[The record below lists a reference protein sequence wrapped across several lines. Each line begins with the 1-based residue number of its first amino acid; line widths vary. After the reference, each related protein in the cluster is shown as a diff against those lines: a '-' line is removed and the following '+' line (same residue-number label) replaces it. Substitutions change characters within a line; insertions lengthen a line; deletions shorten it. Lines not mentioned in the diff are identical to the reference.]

1 MNGSQPEC
9 DIERWLAEAGA
20 GLGPDDAEIVR
31 AELERHLCDLFK
43 SEMAAVPH
51 AHAEH
56 EDYSEELAAWIG
68 AINPSKREDLRRAV
82 HARAEILRQGLSGAR
97 KVSGLA
103 CFSLSM
109 WIETATRGLCDD
121 AKARISTEIE
131 AHYTDAF
138 KDATGRGLTETAAHL
153 EVIIGLGDPFRARRA
168 FRRTHLTAAEDGL
181 LRGILFP
188 GRPSKWKYFAPIL
201 DLVMVIPLFLLK
213 IASNGGH
220 TWLATISLCLCLPAG
235 IVMVRLLAP
244 YLFEKKR
251 FWPGLAA
258 YQLGMLLTVVPLFG
272 VIFYAYS
279 KDITSRS
286 AEPLVVVAVAV
297 VVLAFGTFLICLVRI
312 GLKLHRGFRG

>member
-20 GLGPDDAEIVR
+20 GLGPDDAKIVR

-43 SEMAAVPH
+43 SEMAVLPH

-56 EDYSEELAAWIG
+56 EDCSEELAAWIG

-82 HARAEILRQGLSGAR
+82 HARAEILRQGLAGAR

-138 KDATGRGLTETAAHL
+138 KDATARGLRETAAHL

-168 FRRTHLTAAEDGL
+168 FRRTHLTAAEDRL
-181 LRGILFP
+181 LRGILVS
-188 GRPSKWKYFAPIL
+188 GKPSKWKYFDMTLNLAA
-201 DLVMVIPLFLLK
+201 VIPFLLK
-213 IASNGGH
+213 IAANGGH
-220 TWLATISLCLCLPAG
+220 VWLAAISLCLCLPAG

-258 YQLGMLLTVVPLFG
+258 YQLGMLLTVVPLFA
-272 VIFYAYS
+272 VIFHAYS

-286 AEPLVVVAVAV
+286 AEPLAVFAVAV
-297 VVLAFGTFLICLVRI
+297 VVLTFGTILICLVRI
-312 GLKLHRGFRG
+312 GCKLHRRSRG